1 MSDGIANTVLIA
13 EDDPISS
20 MVLRKA
26 LQNRGYEVISAND
39 GEEAWEILQSKP
51 IRMVISDW
59 MMPRMDGLSLCRQIR
74 SAANP
79 QYTYFILLTAKTQ
92 RDERAE
98 GMEAGVDDYLT
109 KPLDT
114 NELDARLCVA
124 RRILEMQG
132 ELYRLS
138 LVASKTSCGVIITD
152 KAGQTEWVNPS
163 FVKMCGYTLEELKGQ
178 KPGLLLQTQATDSSV
193 VEEMRDGVE
202 SHSGFSVEVLN
213 QTKQGEPYWAALEC
227 TPIFNETGEVVQ
239 YIAVATDVTERKRQ
253 QEQIRRQFERITALK
268 AIDIAVNYS
277 RDLPLTLSILLEQI
291 PAHLGI
297 DAAAILAI
305 DTRRRRLEFAAGR
318 GFRTA
323 LIKSR
328 TAEIECQEQ
337 DIAPLMVAGF
347 TRGGCQSTQAH
358 QPNTE
363 LMDVEEFQSYEAI
376 SLENMGQVVG
386 LLELYHRGPLDLN
399 ADQMEFLATVA
410 GQASIAIDNARLL
423 SDLQQSNNEIALAYD
438 ATIEGWSRALDLR
451 DNETEGH
458 SQRVTDLTLRL
469 ARSMGFSDD
478 DLVHVRR
485 GALLHDIGK
494 MGIPDAIL
502 LKPGPLSDEQWDV
515 MRQHPAYAHR
525 MLYPIVFLRPAL
537 DIPYCH
543 HEKYDGSGYPRG
555 LKGDQIPLSA
565 RIFAIVDVWDALR
578 SKRPY
583 REAWP
588 YQRVVDHLRSLT
600 GTHFDPIVVDAFL
613 KLVDADQEEY
623 LCQVA

>member
-1 MSDGIANTVLIA
+1 
-13 EDDPISS
+13 
-20 MVLRKA
+20 
-26 LQNRGYEVISAND
+26 
-39 GEEAWEILQSKP
+39 
-51 IRMVISDW
+51 
-59 MMPRMDGLSLCRQIR
+59 
-74 SAANP
+74 
-79 QYTYFILLTAKTQ
+79 
-92 RDERAE
+92 
-98 GMEAGVDDYLT
+98 
-109 KPLDT
+109 
-114 NELDARLCVA
+114 
-124 RRILEMQG
+124 
-132 ELYRLS
+132 
-138 LVASKTSCGVIITD
+138 
-152 KAGQTEWVNPS
+152 
-163 FVKMCGYTLEELKGQ
+163 
-178 KPGLLLQTQATDSSV
+178 
-193 VEEMRDGVE
+193 
-202 SHSGFSVEVLN
+202 
-213 QTKQGEPYWAALEC
+213 
-227 TPIFNETGEVVQ
+227 
-239 YIAVATDVTERKRQ
+239 
-253 QEQIRRQFERITALK
+253 
-268 AIDIAVNYS
+268 
-277 RDLPLTLSILLEQI
+277 
-291 PAHLGI
+291 
-297 DAAAILAI
+297 
-305 DTRRRRLEFAAGR
+305 
-318 GFRTA
+318 
-323 LIKSR
+323 
-328 TAEIECQEQ
+328 
-337 DIAPLMVAGF
+337 
-347 TRGGCQSTQAH
+347 
-358 QPNTE
+358 
-363 LMDVEEFQSYEAI
+363 MDVEEFQSYEAI